1 MNKNG
6 SDPHQLDVEACLYLY
21 PPVSM
26 EVTCGQMTVIEAGQI
41 PGRAPIVTGA
51 HFGAGQLLPAPA
63 VPPGITM
70 RSHAPRPET
79 LDGRRD
85 PPPVR
90 RAVTSGRL
98 CRELG
103 S

>member
-6 SDPHQLDVEACLYLY
+6 SDPHQLGVEACLYLY
-21 PPVSM
+21 PPVLM

-41 PGRAPIVTGA
+41 PGRAPMVTGA
-51 HFGAGQLLPAPA
+51 FG
-63 VPPGITM
+63 
-70 RSHAPRPET
+70 HW
-79 LDGRRD
+79 D

-90 RAVTSGRL
+90 RGVAGGQL
-98 CRELG
+98 GRELG